1 MTLYL
6 PSLIISFPRND
17 EVEVYPRPDGSIY
30 ICGIGG
36 SDYISTED
44 LKQGAFLETCDANEA
59 RVDAARH
66 SFQEMSSLY
75 QKVGELDRVQAC
87 MRPCAPDAMPYM
99 GEVPGYE
106 GAFCNCAHNCWGIA
120 WAPAC
125 GKAIAE
131 LVFEG
136 ECKSINLA
144 PFDPAR
150 FTPDA
155 KRGGRGRKRRGT
167 SVGEQW

>member
-1 MTLYL
+1 MFTTYTRNIVWCINSVLSCKCDHTKL
-6 PSLIISFPRND
+6 SLSFLFIHLWKKSSFYFAQGSAHFGND
-17 EVEVYPRPDGSIY
+17 WNPLQ
-30 ICGIGG
+30 
-36 SDYISTED
+36 T
-44 LKQGAFLETCDANEA
+44 A
-59 RVDAARH
+59 RMLH
-66 SFQEMSSLY
+66 SSSLPFS
-75 QKVGELDRVQAC
+75 KLGVELDRVQAC
-87 MRPCAPDAMPYM
+87 MRPCPPDARPYM
-99 GEVPGYE
+99 GKVPEFE
-106 GAFCNCAHNCWGIA
+106 GAYINAGHNCWGIA

-131 LVFEG
+131 LVLDG
-136 ECKSINLA
+136 ESKSVNLA